1 MALAPKQLKRASPR
15 HNDDTWK
22 TNAVDPQALFI
33 WETADRR
40 IVIGRALARTIIV
53 LVTGGSAASTA
64 RYWIPAVCKWLGL
77 P

>member
-1 MALAPKQLKRASPR
+1 MALVPKRLKRASPHR
-15 HNDDTWK
+15 NDEAWK
-22 TNAVDPQALFI
+22 TNTVDPQALFI

-64 RYWIPAVCKWLGL
+64 HYWIPALCKWLGL
-77 P
+77 S